1 MTRKKE
7 LSIDLVESVRDNV
20 IFDDNSKIS
29 VQDKG
34 NVLIKLKHGNHDFI
48 LNVYYVPNL
57 HRNLLSLSQLLQK
70 NCNVDM
76 KNHYLTLWDTHH
88 NLITYVK
95 ISYGRILFFHFQ
107 HDILKCFSSII
118 HGNS

>member
-1 MTRKKE
+1 MNVSKAIKLESKLINIIEKESNYGVTYTLLLAHNGNEENENNTWFLDTNASNHMTRKKE

-57 HRNLLSLSQLLQK
+57 HRNLLSLSQ
-70 NCNVDM
+70 
-76 KNHYLTLWDTHH
+76 
-88 NLITYVK
+88 
-95 ISYGRILFFHFQ
+95 IL
-107 HDILKCFSSII
+107 
-118 HGNS
+118 